1 MKSTAPHF
9 LLFTQA
15 NDEPGCHRTGGRWK
29 FVLEEIGSDFRIE
42 EADLEPGVTGER
54 LQLLAVIRGLEA
66 LEQPSNVTLI
76 TSCRH
81 VGYGIRSGLRLWKR
95 HHWKHE
101 VDGQWEP
108 IPHRPFWQ
116 RVDAALEFH
125 RISCRVWQFDA
136 PHTRIQGSD
145 AERRH
150 TTPFV
155 SSFADAGAPA
165 VLELDAPRP
174 NRIRIDREVRER
186 FFDSPSA
193 HRLTAAT
200 LESRIKPIG
209 QGRAYGYAI
218 N

>member
-1 MKSTAPHF
+1 MNSTAPHF

-15 NDEPGCHRTGGRWK
+15 NDEIDCHRAGGRWK

-42 EADLEPGVTGER
+42 EADFEPDVTGER
-54 LQLLAVIRGLEA
+54 LQLFAVIRGLEA
-66 LEQPSNVTLI
+66 LEQPSTVTLV
-76 TSCRH
+76 TPSRH
-81 VGYGIRSGLRLWKR
+81 VGHGIRNGLHRWKR

-101 VDGQWEP
+101 VDGAWQT
-108 IPHRPFWQ
+108 IPCLSEWQ
-116 RVDAALEFH
+116 RIEAALQFH

-136 PHTRIQGSD
+136 PHARAQPTESTP
-145 AERRH
+145 RR

-155 SSFADAGAPA
+155 SSFAEAGDPVAIESD
-165 VLELDAPRP
+165 VPRP
-174 NRIRIDREVRER
+174 NRIRIDREVRTR
-186 FFDSPSA
+186 FFDSQSA
-193 HRLTAAT
+193 DELVPMM